1 MERKMGN
8 RGPAQLTAWIDNG
21 REAGA
26 EQVTTLR
33 FAHIQPVPSQPQGN
47 NRLVLLKKAPAAAV

>member
-1 MERKMGN
+1 MGN